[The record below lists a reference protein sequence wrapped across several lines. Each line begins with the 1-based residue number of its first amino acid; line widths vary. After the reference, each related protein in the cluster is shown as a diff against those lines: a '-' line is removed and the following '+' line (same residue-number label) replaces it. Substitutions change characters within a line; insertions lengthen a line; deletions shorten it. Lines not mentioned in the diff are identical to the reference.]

1 MKGITTGTTGIR
13 GNTGAV
19 CGQGGSG
26 SIFLADK
33 RQPTPKYRQNSLADL
48 REGEYHRQNL
58 YLGRKA
64 GSADGTKALFD
75 LRGGSA

>member
-1 MKGITTGTTGIR
+1 MKGIDTGITDTR
-13 GNTGAV
+13 KHTGAAFGWGV
-19 CGQGGSG
+19 YG
-26 SIFLADK
+26 SIFLAGK
-33 RQPTPKYRQNSLADL
+33 GQPTPKYRKNSLADL

-75 LRGGSA
+75 LRG